1 MRGFNFESET
11 RSSLGWE
18 MIRLLKEVK
27 EKPKY
32 VIFENVASIT
42 NKKFKNTLDLFKL
55 DLKNM
60 GYTLYDKILNAVE
73 FGIPQTRRRYFLVA
87 ILNVWII
94 SFEELVEH
102 FRDVVSDLN
111 IKNLHYDLKRKI
123 SIIDKILWNL
133 QTRICE
139 NVEVLL
145 LDSSYN
151 VIYSIG
157 KEFGQHYIEKII
169 YPDLNKIILCN
180 SIDNVIT
187 LSSDKNYKRT
197 KLYNINCLHFSD
209 GKKVAGYNLMYPI
222 IANKRLYGYLLFH
235 TLNFDF
241 NKHDYNYILSL
252 IK

>member
-1 MRGFNFESET
+1 M
-11 RSSLGWE
+11 
-18 MIRLLKEVK
+18 
-27 EKPKY
+27 
-32 VIFENVASIT
+32 
-42 NKKFKNTLDLFKL
+42 
-55 DLKNM
+55 
-60 GYTLYDKILNAVE
+60 
-73 FGIPQTRRRYFLVA
+73 
-87 ILNVWII
+87 
-94 SFEELVEH
+94 VEH

-123 SIIDKILWNL
+123 NIIDKILWNL

-139 NVEVLL
+139 NVEVIL

-157 KEFGQHYIEKII
+157 KEFGQHYLEKII

-222 IANKRLYGYLLFH
+222 IVNRKLYGYLLFH

-241 NKHDYNYILSL
+241 DKHDYNYILSL